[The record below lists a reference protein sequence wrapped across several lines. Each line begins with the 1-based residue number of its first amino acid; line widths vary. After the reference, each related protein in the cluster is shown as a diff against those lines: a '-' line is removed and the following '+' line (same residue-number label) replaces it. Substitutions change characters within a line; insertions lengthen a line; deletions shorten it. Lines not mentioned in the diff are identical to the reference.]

1 MHLKHLTL
9 FNFRN
14 YQETKINFFKG
25 INVIYG
31 ENGAGKTNI
40 LEAIYFLALTKSFRT
55 SSERHLVLNK
65 QNMFRIKGEFENA
78 QGRAFECSIAYALT
92 EGKRL
97 VVNSQRFL
105 KFSDYIGEVPTVLL
119 EPSDLTLSQG
129 SPQQRRRFLDL
140 LLCQSHKLYL
150 HHLIQYNRSLKQRNR
165 MLQAEKNDVQLLY
178 PWEENLIKNGVEII
192 KKRKE
197 TVQYLSETV
206 KNFYQSL
213 GNKDD
218 KIKIIYQSNIE
229 EKAHQPYESVY
240 REQFNLKRAEEI
252 QTGYT
257 KVGPHR
263 DELLFLLKGK
273 PMKIFASQGEHK
285 TFIIALKL
293 AEFYYLQ
300 RNRSETPLLL
310 FDDIFGELD
319 ATRIQ
324 LMLDQLS
331 DFGQVFVTTT
341 SRNFFNKAEKLA
353 GPLKY
358 FKVQKGEVLVEAN

>member
-14 YQETKINFFKG
+14 YQETKIDFFKG
-25 INVIYG
+25 INIIYG

-55 SSERHLVLNK
+55 SSERNLVLNK
-65 QNMFRIKGEFENA
+65 QNMLRIKGEFESA
-78 QGRAFECSIAYALT
+78 QGRAFDCSIAYALT

-97 VVNSQRFL
+97 VVNSQKLL

-150 HHLIQYNRSLKQRNR
+150 HYLIQYNRSLKQRNQI
-165 MLQAEKNDVQLLY
+165 LQSEKHDNQLLY
-178 PWEENLIKNGVEII
+178 SWEENLIKNGVEII

-197 TVQYLSETV
+197 TVRYLSETV
-206 KNFYQSL
+206 KDYYQSL
-213 GNKDD
+213 SNTDD
-218 KIKIIYQSNIE
+218 KIKIIYQSNVE
-229 EKAHQPYESVY
+229 EEANQTLESGY
-240 REQFNLKRAEEI
+240 RQQFALKRAQEI
-252 QTGYT
+252 EVGYT

-273 PMKIFASQGEHK
+273 PMRLFASQGEHK

-293 AEFYYLQ
+293 AEFFYLQ
-300 RNRSETPLLL
+300 QHRSETPILL

-319 ATRIQ
+319 ANRIQ
-324 LMLDQLS
+324 LMLNQLS

-341 SRNFFNKAEKLA
+341 SKNFFDKAENFA
-353 GPLKY
+353 SPVKY
-358 FKVQKGEVLVEAN
+358 FKVQKGEVSVEAN

>member
-1 MHLKHLTL
+1 MHLKHLFL

-14 YQETKINFFKG
+14 YQETKIDFYNG
-25 INVIYG
+25 INIIYG
-31 ENGAGKTNI
+31 ENGSGKTNI

-55 SSERHLVLNK
+55 NSEKHLVLNN
-65 QNMFRIKGEFENA
+65 QEMFRIKGEFENT
-78 QGRAFECSIAYALT
+78 QGRVLDCSIAYALT

-97 VVNSQRFL
+97 VVNSQKFL

-129 SPQQRRRFLDL
+129 PPQQRRRFIDL

-150 HHLIQYNRSLKQRNR
+150 HHLMQYNRSLKQRNQVLQSEKFDQQ
-165 MLQAEKNDVQLLY
+165 MLY
-178 PWEENLIKNGVEII
+178 SWEENLIKNGIEII

-197 TVQYLSETV
+197 TAEYLSETV
-206 KNFYQSL
+206 KHYYQMLS
-213 GNKDD
+213 NKDD
-218 KIKIIYQSNIE
+218 KIKIIYQSNVE
-229 EKAHQPYESVY
+229 EKNDKALESLY
-240 REQFNLKRAEEI
+240 RQQFEMNRAQEI
-252 QTGYT
+252 EASYT

-273 PMKIFASQGEHK
+273 PMRIHSSQGEHK

-293 AEFYYLQ
+293 AEFFYLQ
-300 RNRSETPLLL
+300 KHRSETPILL

-319 ATRIQ
+319 ANRIQ
-324 LMLDQLS
+324 LMLNQLS

-341 SRNFFNKAEKLA
+341 SKNFFNKVEEFSR
-353 GPLKY
+353 PIQY
-358 FKVQKGEVLVEAN
+358 FKIQNGEVSFEAN